1 MPASIKSLVNII
13 GQNVAPVV
21 TALKKLLDTIKTDL
35 TAVRAPLSGL
45 LTGSAVYDAAS
56 LADGAGVTST
66 ITVTGAALGD
76 YVVGIS
82 CSVDLQGVILV
93 GYVSAANTVSFR
105 LQNETTGAVDLASA
119 TYRAVVAPYGSFVA
133 PAALTL
139 TA

>member
-1 MPASIKSLVNII
+1 MADSLAKLTQAVKEPLTSRWF
-13 GQNVAPVV
+13 GKALALLRADVV
-21 TALKKLLDTIKTDL
+21 
-35 TAVRAPLSGL
+35 AVRAL

-76 YVVGIS
+76 YVIGLS
-82 CSVDLQGVILV
+82 CSVDLQGVLLT

-119 TYRAVVAPYGSFVA
+119 TYRAVVAPQAAYVA
-133 PAALTL
+133 STAMNL